1 MAQHPQDNPALSNRL
16 NRTNR
21 DLKDL
26 QHSVTTGMI
35 NVKVLVEFRRAT
47 EHARQASIAVQQW
60 LETQAKGNDPYKLM
74 SQVTG
79 QRVEAATQLLHD
91 IINDLEGGD
100 VDLDT
105 PGLPELH
112 RTVQTLAEHM
122 NRLFPKAK

>member
-1 MAQHPQDNPALSNRL
+1 MAQNHQNSPELSTRL

-26 QHSVTTGMI
+26 QYSVRTGMI

-47 EHARQASIAVQQW
+47 ECARQAGIAVQHW
-60 LETQAKGNDPYKLM
+60 LETQAKGSDPYKLM

-79 QRVEAATQLLHD
+79 QRVEMATQLLHD
-91 IINDLEGGD
+91 IINDLDGGD
-100 VDLDT
+100 LEFGT

-112 RTVQTLAEHM
+112 RTVQTLAERM
-122 NRLFPKAK
+122 SRPSPK